1 MEAVLRE
8 KKEKVMEAR
17 KSIGRRRN
25 EGKRK

>member
-1 MEAVLRE
+1 MEAVLK
-8 KKEKVMEAR
+8 KKEERGMEAR